1 MNVLPR
7 RSRKFFRSGDVRDGS
22 VRGGSVRG
30 GRTFA
35 AEVLPPRTMVLGKIF
50 LADIF
55 FSEQLR
61 QFAAESAC
69 ICPVPRGVRQCP
81 PDVRWTS
88 SGVRWNFFWR
98 IHDGRSS
105 ADPIASIC
113 IVHVAQTFQWLKVA
127 GHIND
132 HELIHA
138 KMN

>member
-7 RSRKFFRSGDVRDGS
+7 RKFFRSGDVRDGS

-55 FSEQLR
+55 SANN
-61 QFAAESAC
+61 FASSRRSPRASARFRVESAS
-69 ICPVPRGVRQCP
+69 
-81 PDVRWTS
+81 VRWTFA
-88 SGVRWNFFWR
+88 GLPAEFAGIFFWR
-98 IHDGRSS
+98 IRGGRSS